1 MGLKER
7 IERFAAKHPTVR
19 HRRKARCDK
28 DVATKKYL
36 EGVAPHVETI
46 ERARNIFDNMGVPA
60 AQQGVYYAFVQ
71 KAQKLR
77 KAALRHS
84 GESLR
89 KEIENL
95 KAEFVQKGCDPAI
108 LDVLSKLVVGG

>member
-1 MGLKER
+1 MSMRLKER
-7 IERFAAKHPTVR
+7 VERFTAKRPAAR

-28 DVATKKYL
+28 DSATKKYL
-36 EGVAPHVETI
+36 AGVAPYVEI
-46 ERARNIFDNMGVPA
+46 NRMAKNILDNMGVPV

-71 KAQKLR
+71 KAR
-77 KAALRHS
+77 KVALRHS
-84 GESLR
+84 GGNLR